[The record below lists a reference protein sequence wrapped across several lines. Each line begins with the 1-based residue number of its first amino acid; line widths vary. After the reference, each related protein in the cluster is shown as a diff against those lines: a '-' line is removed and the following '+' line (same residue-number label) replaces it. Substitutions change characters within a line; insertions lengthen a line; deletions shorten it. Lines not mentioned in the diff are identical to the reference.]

1 MACGLFDD
9 YGGVHA
15 LSNFSNAQIIADW
28 DAHLCPHF
36 ASSVISTAG
45 IRPAAGGR
53 MKSG

>member
-28 DAHLCPHF
+28 DAHLCPHLPVVLYRLQG
-36 ASSVISTAG
+36 SDLL
-45 IRPAAGGR
+45 PAEG
-53 MKSG
+53 